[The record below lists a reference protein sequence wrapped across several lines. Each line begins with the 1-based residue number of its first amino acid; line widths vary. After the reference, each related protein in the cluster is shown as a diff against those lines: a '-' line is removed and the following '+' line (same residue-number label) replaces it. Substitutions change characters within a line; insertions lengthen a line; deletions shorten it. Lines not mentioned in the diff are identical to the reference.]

1 MTGCG
6 SVAQDNIRELPDFA
20 RNDISRTKVSIHQE
34 QMTLR
39 GISMSDKERPLPK
52 PPNKAFGR
60 KNKFEEQEEQGT
72 LLADRMA
79 AAAAEGKLNEFLKQ
93 EMPDNEYARNLASM
107 MMGMTGVMPNMT
119 SPLNPSGEKQE
130 EKRTE
135 NPAAETGEQHPDV
148 PEDVRSAIMGG
159 DIQGLMNLL
168 RREHEKRNPDSQ
180 LHKKVEEKPEGALPQ
195 QPQPGLMPT
204 IDRETIDS
212 LVKIALENSVT
223 LDWIILRAI
232 KLYVQEY
239 QKTGRL

>member
-1 MTGCG
+1 
-6 SVAQDNIRELPDFA
+6 
-20 RNDISRTKVSIHQE
+20 
-34 QMTLR
+34 
-39 GISMSDKERPLPK
+39 MSDKERPLPK
-52 PPNKAFGR
+52 PPHKAFGR

-79 AAAAEGKLNEFLKQ
+79 AAAAEGRLNEFLKQ

-107 MMGMTGVMPNMT
+107 MMGMTGMMPNT
-119 SPLNPSGEKQE
+119 PASPDPSGEKQN
-130 EKRTE
+130 KQRTE
-135 NPAAETGEQHPDV
+135 GPAVESGEQSPEV

-168 RREHEKRNPDSQ
+168 RREHEKRNPDSP
-180 LHKKVEEKPEGALPQ
+180 LLKAEEKSEAPPSQ
-195 QPQPGLMPT
+195 QPQPGLIPT

-239 QKTGRL
+239 RKTGRL